1 MQMHHQIKGWMRIV
15 SGRFPKLTLPQVR
28 GLASW
33 SFGIALS
40 QSSSLSRVA
49 YAIALLNDEPMN
61 RVRQRLKEWY
71 QEADAK
77 RGRRRRTLE
86 VSSCFE
92 GLLRWVV
99 ALLPSGTRSLRL
111 AMDASNIKQRFTV
124 LSIAVLYEE
133 CAIPVAWK
141 VVAAGAKGGWKEH
154 WQQLFKQLHGVV
166 PSDWHVIVCADRG
179 LYADWLYHTIVALGW
194 HPFLRI
200 NHHQGQFQGSNQS
213 QWQPL
218 SQVVAT
224 VGEHVQQQ
232 VRCFKE
238 NTLECTLLGCW
249 ELGYQE
255 PWLIVTDLAP
265 TEANVLWYGFRA
277 WIECSYRDLK
287 SDGWQWQN
295 TRLQDPQRAERLW
308 LAMAVAMLWV
318 VTLGSHSDRH
328 PSLPASASSTGT
340 SRAPRSLSC
349 FSQGWL
355 ALIVHLIKRIPI
367 TLPTWFP
374 QPLPLLG
381 FNST

>member
-1 MQMHHQIKGWMRIV
+1 MQLHQQMKEWMRIV
-15 SGRFPKLTLPQVR
+15 SARFPNLTLPQVR

-33 SFGIALS
+33 SFGIVLS

-49 YAIALLNDEPMN
+49 YAIALLNDEPLN

-77 RGRRRRTLE
+77 VGSKRRTLE

-92 GLLRWVV
+92 WLLRWVV
-99 ALLPSGTRSLRL
+99 ALMPSETRCLTL
-111 AMDASNIKQRFTV
+111 AMDASTIKQRFSV
-124 LSIAVLYEE
+124 LSIAVLYEG

-141 VVAAGAKGGWKEH
+141 VVAAGAKGSWKEH
-154 WQQLFKQLHGVV
+154 WQTLFKQLHGVV
-166 PSDWHVIVCADRG
+166 PDDWQVMVCADRG
-179 LYADWLYHTIVALGW
+179 LYADWLYHTIVELGW

-200 NHHQGQFQGSNQS
+200 NHHQGQFQRSPQS

-218 SQVVAT
+218 SQVVAK
-224 VGEHVQQQ
+224 VGERFHQQ
-232 VRCFKE
+232 VHCFKE
-238 NTLECTLLGCW
+238 NTLACTLLGCW
-249 ELGYQE
+249 EVGYQD

-265 TEANVLWYGFRA
+265 ATANVLWYGLRS

-308 LAMAVAMLWV
+308 LAMSVAMLWV
-318 VTLGSHSDRH
+318 VTLGTHNDGQRS
-328 PSLPASASSTGT
+328 SLASANSPPT
-340 SRAPRSLSC
+340 SRSPRSLSC

-355 ALIVHLIKRIPI
+355 ALIVQLIKRIPI
-367 TLPTWFP
+367 ALPTWLP
-374 QPLPLLG
+374 QQLPPPVL
-381 FNST
+381 NST